1 MQVGEAAGGRQR
13 QLDHP
18 LGGDRVAVQVVEEG
32 PVLVVVGHQP
42 QLRPGA
48 VVWGGREETNGSRR
62 LRPAGGGGA

>member
-1 MQVGEAAGGRQR
+1 MLLFLSTLRSQDLHVEVGEPAGGRQR

-18 LGGDRVAVQVVEEG
+18 LGGDRVAVQIVEEG

-48 VVWGGREETNGSRR
+48 VV
-62 LRPAGGGGA
+62 